1 MIFRILT
8 IVFLFSTTFC
18 FSQIQRETYLKGN
31 ALLAGISVV
40 NIGIEHQLNEKK
52 TLEFDVLYS
61 PWKSV
66 NGNHAQALI
75 VTGEV
80 RHYFDQSL
88 NKWYIG
94 GNIGGSTFNL
104 TKWNYWNSGK
114 YQKGFNYMIGATIG
128 YQFQWKEKWTFDA
141 HIGGGTT
148 QSFYKG
154 YIEKTGKTIRYDGAK
169 KYNKS
174 GEFTIYK
181 FGIMI
186 GYKL

>member
-80 RHYFDQSL
+80 RHYFDQSF

-154 YIEKTGKTIRYDGAK
+154 YIEKNGETIRYDGAE

-174 GEFTIYK
+174 GEFTLYK